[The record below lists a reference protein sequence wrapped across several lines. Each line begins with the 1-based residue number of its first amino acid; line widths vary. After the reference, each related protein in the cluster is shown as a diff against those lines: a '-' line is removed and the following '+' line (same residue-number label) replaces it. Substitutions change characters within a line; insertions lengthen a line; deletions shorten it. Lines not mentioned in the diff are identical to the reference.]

1 VWGMAMRGIIGGLVF
16 AATVVMVTESARAK
30 DLPEADCG
38 RFAMALE
45 YSPLF
50 VANGLL
56 CHRSAEQLGQ
66 AEIIEAHG
74 RSNFTFLRH
83 LTADE
88 TAGILPDDLE
98 YFADRIGFFRTT
110 EKWGEAVR
118 RGEFDSRAF
127 GGVSLDRSV
136 KGFECVAFSR
146 YSGTGA
152 APDSFRHEFIGLF
165 CFESSKGPV
174 PMDGALIDDF
184 LKRLRLKF

>member
-1 VWGMAMRGIIGGLVF
+1 VGMAMRGIIGGLAL
-16 AATVVMVTESARAK
+16 AATIAMVTESAATK

-38 RFAMALE
+38 KFTMALE

-56 CHRSAEQLGQ
+56 CRSSAEQLGQ
-66 AEIIEAHG
+66 VEIIEAHG

-83 LTADE
+83 LTAYE

-98 YFADRIGFFRTT
+98 YFADRTGFFRTT

-152 APDSFRHEFIGLF
+152 AADSFRHEFVGLF
-165 CFESSKGPV
+165 CFESSKGPM
-174 PMDGALIDDF
+174 PMDSALVDDF
-184 LKRLRLKF
+184 LKRLHLEF

>member
-1 VWGMAMRGIIGGLVF
+1 MRGIIGGLAI
-16 AATVVMVTESARAK
+16 AATVALVLESATAK

-38 RFAMALE
+38 DFAMAVE

-56 CHRSAEQLGQ
+56 CHKSVEQLGQ
-66 AEIIEAHG
+66 VEIIEAHG

-98 YFADRIGFFRTT
+98 YFADRTGFFRTT
-110 EKWGEAVR
+110 EKWGKAVR

-152 APDSFRHEFIGLF
+152 APDSFRHELVGLF
-165 CFESSKGPV
+165 CFESSTGPV
-174 PMDGALIDDF
+174 PMDSALIDDF
-184 LKRLRLKF
+184 LKRLHLEF

>member
-1 VWGMAMRGIIGGLVF
+1 MRRTIRCLALAV
-16 AATVVMVTESARAK
+16 AAITAVPEPAVAR
-30 DLPEADCG
+30 DETDADCG
-38 RFAMALE
+38 KFAMALE

-56 CHRSAEQLGQ
+56 CRTSVEQLGQ
-66 AEIIEAHG
+66 VEIIEAHG

-88 TAGILPDDLE
+88 SAGILPDDLE
-98 YFADRIGFFRTT
+98 YFADRTGFFRTT

-118 RGEFDSRAF
+118 RGEIDSRAF
-127 GGVSLDRSV
+127 GGVSLDRSI

-152 APDSFRHEFIGLF
+152 APNSYRHEFIGLF
-165 CFESSKGPV
+165 CFDSSKGPV

-184 LKRLRLKF
+184 LKRLRLEF